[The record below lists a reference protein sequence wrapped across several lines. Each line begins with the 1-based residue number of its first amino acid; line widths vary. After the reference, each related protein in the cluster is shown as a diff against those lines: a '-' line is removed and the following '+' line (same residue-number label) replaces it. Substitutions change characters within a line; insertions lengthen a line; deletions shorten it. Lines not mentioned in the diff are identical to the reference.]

1 MKEKQLSADGAL
13 RPSSLLPVSSGFASA
28 VLYGERGTRMKK
40 ASKLALLAI
49 VLLPGFSWA
58 GEPRVTA
65 VPTLGEA
72 GLITLGV
79 TLIGAGVVAIRRK
92 KR

>member
-1 MKEKQLSADGAL
+1 
-13 RPSSLLPVSSGFASA
+13 
-28 VLYGERGTRMKK
+28 MKK
-40 ASKLALLAI
+40 AVKLALLAI
-49 VLLPGFSWA
+49 ALLPGVTWA
-58 GEPRVTA
+58 GSAQRLD

-79 TLIGAGVVAIRRK
+79 ALMGAGVVSIRRK

>member
-1 MKEKQLSADGAL
+1 
-13 RPSSLLPVSSGFASA
+13 
-28 VLYGERGTRMKK
+28 MKK

-49 VLLPGFSWA
+49 VFMPGVTWA
-58 GEPRVTA
+58 GGSFRLD

-72 GLITLGV
+72 GMITLGV
-79 TLIGAGVVAIRRK
+79 ALMGAGVVAIRRR

>member
-1 MKEKQLSADGAL
+1 
-13 RPSSLLPVSSGFASA
+13 
-28 VLYGERGTRMKK
+28 MKK
-40 ASKLALLAI
+40 AAKLALLAI
-49 VLLPGFSWA
+49 VLLSGVTWA
-58 GEPRVTA
+58 GERVVNT

-79 TLIGAGVVAIRRK
+79 GLMGVGVVALRRK

>member
-1 MKEKQLSADGAL
+1 
-13 RPSSLLPVSSGFASA
+13 
-28 VLYGERGTRMKK
+28 MKK

-49 VLLPGFSWA
+49 FLLPGVTWA
-58 GEPRVTA
+58 GERFRLDNI
-65 VPTLGEA
+65 PTLGEA

-79 TLIGAGVVAIRRK
+79 ALMGAGVVAVRRK